1 MMMMQ
6 DICAK
11 CSVTALQKCLGG
23 LLILCAGRGFC
34 TLHKTNPEAVLNERA
49 ENHYWIAVRTKW
61 ALGSLVSDLIT
72 GGMMRQVMI
81 AGEPLGCILI
91 PNVFLWRGDVIKKV
105 ERSLQG
111 GFCSKLNVIFS
122 FVLAALTQSSG
133 LAAKFVIHC
142 HIPQW
147 GSDKCEEQLEETVKN
162 CLTAAEDKK
171 LKSVAFPPF
180 PSGR

>member
-1 MMMMQ
+1 
-6 DICAK
+6 
-11 CSVTALQKCLGG
+11 
-23 LLILCAGRGFC
+23 
-34 TLHKTNPEAVLNERA
+34 
-49 ENHYWIAVRTKW
+49 
-61 ALGSLVSDLIT
+61 
-72 GGMMRQVMI
+72 MMRQVVI
-81 AGEPLGCILI
+81 ASEPLWCILI
-91 PNVFLWRGDVIKKV
+91 PNVFLWSGNVINKVRWV
-105 ERSLQG
+105 ERSLQS
-111 GFCSKLNVIFS
+111 GFCSKLNVMFS

>member
-1 MMMMQ
+1 M
-6 DICAK
+6 K
-11 CSVTALQKCLGG
+11 K
-23 LLILCAGRGFC
+23 
-34 TLHKTNPEAVLNERA
+34 
-49 ENHYWIAVRTKW
+49 VRW
-61 ALGSLVSDLIT
+61 
-72 GGMMRQVMI
+72 
-81 AGEPLGCILI
+81 
-91 PNVFLWRGDVIKKV
+91 V

>member
-1 MMMMQ
+1 M
-6 DICAK
+6 
-11 CSVTALQKCLGG
+11 T
-23 LLILCAGRGFC
+23 
-34 TLHKTNPEAVLNERA
+34 
-49 ENHYWIAVRTKW
+49 
-61 ALGSLVSDLIT
+61 
-72 GGMMRQVMI
+72 RQIMT
-81 AGEPLGCILI
+81 AGEPLWHILI
-91 PNVFLWRGDVIKKV
+91 PNVFLWGGNVIKKV
-105 ERSLQG
+105 RWIERSLWG
-111 GFCSKLNVIFS
+111 GFYSKLNVIFS

-180 PSGR
+180 PSGRYDSFCIRGFCIG